1 MIAAL
6 EWRNNQT
13 RLFRFRHGPAVHR
26 LFGNLVLTG
35 SHPTSQGVV
44 KGARNQ
50 RPPPRKVSRA

>member
-1 MIAAL
+1 MAAL

-13 RLFRFRHGPAVHR
+13 RLSRFRHEAAVHKQ
-26 LFGNLVLTG
+26 FGNLVLTG

-50 RPPPRKVSRA
+50 PPQEVSRA